1 MKGAEA
7 STNSADE
14 SRVMP
19 VVTFPRYHVAMQVTS
34 ANFTKHDNQRG
45 PRGRPETSYLPLPN
59 VQSEYQGAAGGVTQ
73 FQTNFYLSDKILTC
87 DVCNRGQEATYS
99 CTDCGQS
106 MCDECQQ
113 WHYKFLS
120 SHEVQ
125 PLTSGCQQS
134 SEKSLDPDCLEK
146 LNKHLKVLEAAL
158 VRMREEEDTLQRER
172 QAIADVISRRADAVR
187 ALVTQAEV
195 RKPDG
200 AGRRRV
206 TVAFRQGQ
214 EHLSDEDFRYF
225 QQRCSRKRFLHHFS
239 SCIIEL
245 ETVAS
250 FLGTVSGDEEDIED
264 TGSILSA
271 TVRSDSKDTERTE
284 DIDTVES
291 VKDENSKLQM
301 DVAALKEQLSSIQQS
316 SILSKDISSIQKDMA
331 SLQEKQIGDNT
342 MLQKDIA
349 TIREISSQHGREMKK
364 FQCDFIN
371 LVKDLKSF
379 KEKSCYMVAFHAELK
394 QTMETNWEWKPIIL
408 EADNC
413 NLGQAYDTKT
423 GVFTAPVAGTY
434 FFMARTVRNEGSGY
448 CSLAISVER
457 CKTTSS
463 LSHYGKLQAGVG
475 CTVHVV
481 QRLTPGQTVSL
492 MGYGRAK
499 LPGCATCFSGMLVR
513 PDIELAQ
520 S

>member
-1 MKGAEA
+1 MKRMLKC
-7 STNSADE
+7 SKKKVS
-14 SRVMP
+14 
-19 VVTFPRYHVAMQVTS
+19 
-34 ANFTKHDNQRG
+34 
-45 PRGRPETSYLPLPN
+45 
-59 VQSEYQGAAGGVTQ
+59 
-73 FQTNFYLSDKILTC
+73 
-87 DVCNRGQEATYS
+87 
-99 CTDCGQS
+99 
-106 MCDECQQ
+106 
-113 WHYKFLS
+113 
-120 SHEVQ
+120 
-125 PLTSGCQQS
+125 
-134 SEKSLDPDCLEK
+134 K
-146 LNKHLKVLEAAL
+146 LQMLVAAL
-158 VRMREEEDTLQRER
+158 KEEDSNKQQNIHRFNGDILNMKKYMLTMEETLM
-172 QAIADVISRRADAVR
+172 ASISR
-187 ALVTQAEV
+187 LQ
-195 RKPDG
+195 
-200 AGRRRV
+200 
-206 TVAFRQGQ
+206 
-214 EHLSDEDFRYF
+214 
-225 QQRCSRKRFLHHFS
+225 
-239 SCIIEL
+239 
-245 ETVAS
+245 
-250 FLGTVSGDEEDIED
+250 
-264 TGSILSA
+264 
-271 TVRSDSKDTERTE
+271 E